1 MANLTISSA
10 FESGSI
16 EVVDASDP
24 ADIQLKLVPEPHSE
38 LEDATFM
45 QWFHFSVYAY
55 STQICISG
63 WTVYL
68 FFSDTTGCHAP
79 RWPTSRAC
87 R

>member
-1 MANLTISSA
+1 MANNLMISSA

-45 QWFHFSVYAY
+45 QWFHFSVRIQY
-55 STQICISG
+55 TNCISG
-63 WTVYL
+63 LDCVPVL
-68 FFSDTTGCHAP
+68 L
-79 RWPTSRAC
+79 
-87 R
+87 